1 MVAAA
6 ASLRGM
12 VALAVALRAEGLLAK
27 TLGKLSGVR
36 VCPAV
41 VKAHANLPAAI
52 DDAVEVIPMEEDVVP
67 SDDGVDAQMGV
78 EDQFDAVVVLLVAI
92 AMGGRMRRR
101 PWLADNDRS
110 WRTVRTVMKMTD
122 AA

>member
-1 MVAAA
+1 MV

-12 VALAVALRAEGLLAK
+12 VALAVALRAEGLLAE

-52 DDAVEVIPMEEDVVP
+52 DDTVEVVPMEEDVVP

-78 EDQFDAVVVLLVAI
+78 EDQLDAVVVLLVAI

-110 WRTVRTVMKMTD
+110 RRTVRRVMKMTD